1 MAENGR
7 VALVSGGN
15 RGIGLEVCRQLA
27 EGGLTVVL
35 GSRDEERGR
44 QAEEGLPGEVAV
56 RQLDVADA
64 ASVEKLAASIESDF
78 GRIDVRPEERRVG
91 KECRSGWSSHH

>member
-15 RGIGLEVCRQLA
+15 RGIGLEGGRRRAAEGAGGGRGGTVRARGRVALVGGGSGGLGLEVCRRLA
-27 EGGLTVVL
+27 EEGLSVIL

-44 QAEEGLPGEVAV
+44 QAAEGLPGGVAV
-56 RQLDVADA
+56 GQLDGA
-64 ASVEKLAASIESDF
+64 
-78 GRIDVRPEERRVG
+78 GRG
-91 KECRSGWSSHH
+91 